1 MRDNRAETDRRAT
14 PLDPARPRPI
24 PHADAAPEEFS
35 VLAAAFTPSTT
46 AVAGSLPLSAL
57 FGLLPLALFFV
68 MLGVFKIATHWR
80 ALGSLAVAL
89 LIAAFGFK
97 MPLGL
102 AALAP
107 TQGLTFG
114 LLVICYIVV
123 AAVWLY
129 NLSEA
134 SGRGDDVRA
143 VFSAVGKGDI
153 RIQALLIATAFCAL
167 MEGLAG
173 FGAPVAITCA
183 MLLAL
188 GLEPIKAALVTMV
201 ANSLHVA
208 FGAMAIPMITTAKLG
223 VAETTQLTS
232 TGSNI
237 TPLFLIWLPLLL
249 AMLDGARGV
258 KQLWPVGLTAG
269 FAMAFGHWATAH
281 FVSFELTA
289 VVGAPVAF
297 ALVAGPLAVWT
308 PTTPEDER
316 SAVATEELG
325 AGRIAL
331 ALLPYWFVV
340 IIFAIA
346 KLWRFGVDLP
356 AALKATDLKI
366 PWPGLDGRLLTPAG
380 EVSGDTVLSIST
392 LASPG
397 TMLILASLVVT
408 IVYSVNSSGGRFPFS
423 MSKGIAPLGRTV
435 IGLRMAILTI
445 SAVIA
450 LAYTMNFSGQT
461 VSIGTALAATGTTFA
476 FFAPV
481 LGWIGTAVTGS
492 ATSAGARF
500 ASLHSAVA
508 TQTGLSP
515 QLLLSVNEIGGGIGK
530 IVSPQNLAIAA
541 TAVKREGLEPEL
553 LRRTA
558 PYSIGLLLLLS
569 IITTLASVGVLGF
582 IIAG

>member
-1 MRDNRAETDRRAT
+1 M
-14 PLDPARPRPI
+14 
-24 PHADAAPEEFS
+24 
-35 VLAAAFTPSTT
+35 LAAAFTPSTT

-57 FGLLPLALFFV
+57 FGLLPLAVFFV
-68 MLGVFKIATHWR
+68 MLGVFKIATHWC

-89 LIAAFGFK
+89 LVAAFGFG

-102 AALAP
+102 AALAA

-223 VAETTQLTS
+223 GVETTQLTS

-237 TPLFLIWLPLLL
+237 TPLFLIWLPLLLL

-289 VVGAPVAF
+289 VVGALLAF
-297 ALVAGPLAVWT
+297 ALVAGLLAVWT
-308 PTTPEDER
+308 PSTPEDQR
-316 SAVATEELG
+316 SAIASEKLG

-340 IIFAIA
+340 IVFAVA
-346 KLWRFGVDLP
+346 KLWRLGVDLP

-380 EVSGDTVLSIST
+380 EVSKDTILSVST

-397 TMLILASLVVT
+397 TMLVLASLVV
-408 IVYSVNSSGGRFPFS
+408 IAVYSATDSNGRFPFS
-423 MSKGIAPLGRTV
+423 WKKGIATLGSTV
-435 IGLRMAILTI
+435 MGLKMAILTI
-445 SAVIA
+445 SAVMA

-461 VSIGTALAATGTTFA
+461 VAIGTALAATGAAFA
-476 FFAPV
+476 FFAPI

-492 ATSAGARF
+492 ATSAGALF
-500 ASLHSAVA
+500 ASLHSTVA
-508 TQTGLSP
+508 SQTGLSP

-541 TAVKREGLEPEL
+541 TAVKQEGLEPEL
-553 LRRTA
+553 LRRAA
-558 PYSIGLLLLLS
+558 PYAIGLVLLLS
-569 IITTLASVGVLGF
+569 LITTLASIGVLSF
-582 IIAG
+582 LVAV

>member
-1 MRDNRAETDRRAT
+1 M
-14 PLDPARPRPI
+14 PP
-24 PHADAAPEEFS
+24 PEEFS

-68 MLGVFKIATHWR
+68 MLGVFKIATHWC

-102 AALAP
+102 APLAP

-114 LLVICYIVV
+114 SLVICYIVV
-123 AAVWLY
+123 AAVRLY

-173 FGAPVAITCA
+173 FGAPVA
-183 MLLAL
+183 
-188 GLEPIKAALVTMV
+188 
-201 ANSLHVA
+201 
-208 FGAMAIPMITTAKLG
+208 
-223 VAETTQLTS
+223 
-232 TGSNI
+232 
-237 TPLFLIWLPLLL
+237 
-249 AMLDGARGV
+249 
-258 KQLWPVGLTAG
+258 
-269 FAMAFGHWATAH
+269 
-281 FVSFELTA
+281 
-289 VVGAPVAF
+289 F

-308 PTTPEDER
+308 PTTPEDQR

-461 VSIGTALAATGTTFA
+461 VSIGTALAATGTAFA